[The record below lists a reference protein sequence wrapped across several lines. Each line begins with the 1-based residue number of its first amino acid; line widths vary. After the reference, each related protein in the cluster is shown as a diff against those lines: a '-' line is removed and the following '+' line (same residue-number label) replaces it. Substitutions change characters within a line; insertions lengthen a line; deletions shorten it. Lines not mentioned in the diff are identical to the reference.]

1 MFLVLKYDFNDSLG
15 YLVSMTAMAL
25 QQAINLELAP
35 HGITF
40 RQTQVLAWLAHD
52 GKALTQ
58 GELATRMGIEPPTLV
73 GILDRMEQHGWITR
87 ESCPEDRRKKIVRP
101 AEAAEEVWETMV
113 NSRLQVRR
121 MASARLTP
129 EEVDKLKD
137 LLRIVYLTLLESDT
151 LGGSS
156 GDHALPQAP
165 Q

>member
-113 NSRLQVRR
+113 NSLLKVRR
-121 MASARLTP
+121 TASARLTP
-129 EEVDKLKD
+129 EEADKLKE

-151 LGGSS
+151 LGGATT
-156 GDHALPQAP
+156 DHALPQAP
-165 Q
+165 P

>member
-1 MFLVLKYDFNDSLG
+1 MFLVLKYDFHDSLG
-15 YLVSMTAMAL
+15 YLISMSAMAM

-52 GKALTQ
+52 GKELTQ

-101 AEAAEEVWETMV
+101 AEAAEEVWGTMV
-113 NSRLQVRR
+113 DSLLQVRR

-129 EEVDKLKD
+129 EQAETLKE
-137 LLRIVYLTLLESDT
+137 LLRIVYTTLLESEAIAEAT
-151 LGGSS
+151 TGNPRP
-156 GDHALPQAP
+156 LPP

>member
-113 NSRLQVRR
+113 NSLLKVRR
-121 MASARLTP
+121 TASARLTP
-129 EEVDKLKD
+129 EEADKLKE

-151 LGGSS
+151 LGGSTT
-156 GDHALPQAP
+156 DHALPQAP
-165 Q
+165 P